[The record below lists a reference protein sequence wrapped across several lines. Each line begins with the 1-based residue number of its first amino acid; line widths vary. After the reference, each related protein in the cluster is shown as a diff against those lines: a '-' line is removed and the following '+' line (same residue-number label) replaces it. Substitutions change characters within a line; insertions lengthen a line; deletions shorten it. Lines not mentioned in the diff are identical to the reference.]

1 MNIGISTSVVQRGR
15 SGVAQYLF
23 ALLRA
28 FLPHATTHRFTLF
41 VLEQDRPLFDF
52 AAGAMEIVGVPE
64 RYRPPVS
71 DIAWHQT
78 RLPAL
83 ARRLGLDVLHVPS
96 YRRMLWRAPCA
107 RVTTIHDLAAFHIA
121 GKYDWARMFYGRV
134 VARRLARQQ
143 EEIIAVSRTTAR
155 DIGRHF
161 QLDPQKITVIAN
173 GLDHARFRPAPPD
186 EVRAWAQAQ
195 GVDRPFFLYVSRL
208 EHPAKNHVRLI
219 EAFNR
224 FKAATGSDWQ
234 LMLGGSDWHGAEVIH
249 RCADHSPYAAD
260 IRRLGFVRDADLPRW
275 YQAAGALVYPS
286 LFEGFGFPPLE
297 AMACG
302 CPVACSPRGAL
313 AETVGEAAA
322 IMEPEDIGGVQ
333 WEMTRLATD
342 GAWRA
347 TLRAVGLKHAAHY
360 RWSKAATATLA
371 IYERAARAGVTARAR
386 TGLPARPV
394 AGHHPAEKTPVA
406 GYLPEPQIQA
416 PPS

>member
-15 SGVAQYLF
+15 SGVAQYVL
-23 ALLRA
+23 ALLAALR
-28 FLPHATTHRFTLF
+28 PHATAHRFTLF

-52 AAGAMEIVGVPE
+52 TAGAMDIVGVDE
-64 RYRPPVS
+64 RYRPPMA

-107 RVTTIHDLAAFHIA
+107 RVTTIHDLATFHVA

-134 VARRLARQQ
+134 VARQLARQQ
-143 EEIIAVSRTTAR
+143 ERIIAVSRMTAQ
-155 DIGRHF
+155 DLERHF
-161 QLDPQKITVIAN
+161 QLDPRKISVIAN
-173 GLDHARFRPAPPD
+173 GLDHERFRPAPPG
-186 EVRAWAQAQ
+186 EVRAWARAQ
-195 GVDRPFFLYVSRL
+195 GIAHPFFLYVSRL

-224 FKAATGSDWQ
+224 FKAGTGSAWQ
-234 LMLGGSDWHGAEVIH
+234 LVLGGSDWHGAEVIH
-249 RCADHSPYAAD
+249 RCVDRSPFAAD

-302 CPVACSPRGAL
+302 CPVASSSRGAL

-322 IMEPEDIGGVQ
+322 IMEPEDVGNMQG
-333 WEMTRLATD
+333 ELARLATD

-347 TLRAVGLKHAAHY
+347 TLRAAGLKHAARY
-360 RWSKAATATLA
+360 RWSKTAAATLA
-371 IYERAARAGVTARAR
+371 TYERAARTGVSTRA
-386 TGLPARPV
+386 
-394 AGHHPAEKTPVA
+394 
-406 GYLPEPQIQA
+406 
-416 PPS
+416 